1 MQIIFLKE
9 IYYSQGEENHLLDSD
24 GNIFLERDPK
34 LYPRIFD
41 WLQFGFDYE
50 HQIGGSK
57 FFLEYFKK
65 EVQFLK
71 LDSLGLLVQNYINK
85 SGLYIITNQK
95 MMLLDVLPKRDAN
108 VITYHNARKTLT
120 QQIKNNN
127 TGIKKDSDGNVF
139 FDITEEEADLIISH
153 KNLLVKQ
160 IAYKRHGNR
169 IAISNGNY
177 SIPIT
182 ELARKL
188 GIIKE
193 DEAIYPPELFE

>member
-1 MQIIFLKE
+1 M
-9 IYYSQGEENHLLDSD
+9 
-24 GNIFLERDPK
+24 
-34 LYPRIFD
+34 
-41 WLQFGFDYE
+41 
-50 HQIGGSK
+50 
-57 FFLEYFKK
+57 
-65 EVQFLK
+65 QFLK

-85 SGLYIITNQK
+85 FGLYIITNQK
-95 MMLLDVLPKRDAN
+95 RMLLDVFPKRDAN
-108 VITYHNARKTLT
+108 GIICMYNVRKTLS
-120 QQIKNNN
+120 QQIKDNNS
-127 TGIKKDSDGNVF
+127 GLKKDSDGNVF

>member
-1 MQIIFLKE
+1 M
-9 IYYSQGEENHLLDSD
+9 
-24 GNIFLERDPK
+24 ERDPK

-57 FFLEYFKK
+57 FFLEYFEK
-65 EVQFLK
+65 EVEFLK

-95 MMLLDVLPKRDAN
+95 MMLLGVLPKRDAN
-108 VITYHNARKTLT
+108 VITYDGYGNVRKTLT
-120 QQIKNNN
+120 HQIKNNN
-127 TGIKKDSDGNVF
+127 SGLKKDSDGNVF

-153 KNLLVKQ
+153 KNLLVKPIENDRYLLQ
-160 IAYKRHGNR
+160 
-169 IAISNGNY
+169 

-188 GIIKE
+188 EIIKE
-193 DEAIYPPELFE
+193 DEAIYPNPN